1 MNTTINAKVLI
12 VEDEETLRHAVTQM
26 LEKRG
31 FSVIEACEGRT
42 AIDLLRSNGPH
53 IGVVLLDIR
62 LPDIGGG
69 DVFANM
75 CLINPAIKV
84 ILTTA
89 CSRQIPAA
97 GERRPWGYL
106 RKPYQIDALASLLN
120 NALAA

>member
-1 MNTTINAKVLI
+1 MNTTIDAKVLI
-12 VEDEETLRHAVTQM
+12 VEDEETLRHAVTKM
-26 LEKRG
+26 LENRG

-42 AIDLLRSNGPH
+42 AIDLLRTNCPH
-53 IGVVLLDIR
+53 IRVVLLDIR

-69 DVFANM
+69 DVFATM

-84 ILTTA
+84 IVTTA
-89 CSRQIPAA
+89 CNREITVA

-106 RKPYQIDALASLLN
+106 RKPYQIDDLTCLLN

>member
-1 MNTTINAKVLI
+1 MNTIIDTKVLI
-12 VEDEETLRHAVTQM
+12 VEDEETLRHAVTRL
-26 LEKRG
+26 LERRG
-31 FSVIEACEGRT
+31 FSVLEACEGRT
-42 AIDLLRSNGPH
+42 AIDILRSNGSH

-62 LPDIGGG
+62 LPDLDGG

-75 CLINPAIKV
+75 CLINPAVKV

-89 CSRQIPAA
+89 CHREIPA

-106 RKPYQIDALASLLN
+106 RKPYHIDALANLLN